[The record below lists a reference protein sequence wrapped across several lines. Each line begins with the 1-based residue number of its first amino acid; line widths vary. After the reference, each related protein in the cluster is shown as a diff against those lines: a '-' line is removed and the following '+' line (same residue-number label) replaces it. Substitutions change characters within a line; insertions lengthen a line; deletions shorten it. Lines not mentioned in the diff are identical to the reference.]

1 MCVEKYNLARYSS
14 TGIPRN
20 RSVPQNMQWLYV
32 SFKGSTLFLGEMI
45 SCFSLLMRHFENY

>member
-1 MCVEKYNLARYSS
+1 VCVEKYNLARYSS

-45 SCFSLLMRHFENY
+45 SCFSLLMRHFENF